1 MIAWREDGY
10 SAVAQDGENQ
20 APVATDQPKVVTD
33 QPKTATGQPQTA
45 TDQPQTG
52 TGRSA
57 TGEDCATRKSIVFAE
72 TVDSDE
78 ASSIEFVSP
87 LPAKL
92 NSAPFLVAIRHT
104 GGFCEG
110 AIIATNWIVS
120 TAYCLKDD
128 KCEIFAGLHWLQKEQ
143 YAQIRN
149 TSMVIRH
156 NNYQEEYPNGP
167 HNIALAHVEKPFQ
180 FTTSVYKISLTR
192 HKHGEGEIFTWG
204 YAGDWDIGL
213 TTLNV
218 KIISK
223 KICEPFWKDKLSED
237 QICTYNNVSFDSTCG
252 GNAGSPLIFRNPYE
266 PELLGLLSFS
276 EKNCGE
282 NLLPIVYTSIKHE
295 GNINVED
302 KRGRFALSF
311 LAEGTLKKFDQSS
324 KCDDEQHHIS
334 TDYLNA
340 ILKIVTNVSQN
351 MLDYMM
357 TKCLYLHK
365 LQMKGSNQYAL
376 APRGGGGGGRCEEL

>member
-1 MIAWREDGY
+1 MIRIFLLRIAIEMNYFWLITFAVAMIAWREDGY

-295 GNINVED
+295 GN
-302 KRGRFALSF
+302 
-311 LAEGTLKKFDQSS
+311 S
-324 KCDDEQHHIS
+324 KWIHEIMRAH
-334 TDYLNA
+334 
-340 ILKIVTNVSQN
+340 
-351 MLDYMM
+351 
-357 TKCLYLHK
+357 
-365 LQMKGSNQYAL
+365 G
-376 APRGGGGGGRCEEL
+376 